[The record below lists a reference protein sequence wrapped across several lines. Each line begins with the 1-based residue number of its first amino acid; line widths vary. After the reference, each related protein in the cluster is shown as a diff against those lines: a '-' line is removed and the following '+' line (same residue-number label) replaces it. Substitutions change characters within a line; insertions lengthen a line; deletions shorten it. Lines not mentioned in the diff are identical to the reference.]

1 MTRAAK
7 AAAQTPQARLAS
19 VIKSSRD
26 IMRKDAGLNGD
37 LDRLPQLS
45 WLLFLKAF
53 DDLEQNR
60 MIVDPGYRPA
70 LPEELRAVGLAR
82 LVNPS
87 ASLAELASLTDPPL
101 AKSTVHRRLARLRS
115 LLDG

>member
-7 AAAQTPQARLAS
+7 AAVQTPQARLAS
-19 VIKSSRD
+19 VIKTSRD

-60 MIVDPGYRPA
+60 MIVDPGYQHFHT
-70 LPEELRAVGLAR
+70 AR
-82 LVNPS
+82 VMS
-87 ASLAELASLTDPPL
+87 
-101 AKSTVHRRLARLRS
+101 
-115 LLDG
+115 

>member
-1 MTRAAK
+1 MSPSAK
-7 AAAQTPQARLAS
+7 SDAQTPRARLAS
-19 VIKSSRD
+19 VIKTSRD

-60 MIVDPGYRPA
+60 MIVDPDTASMYSTG
-70 LPEELRAVGLAR
+70 
-82 LVNPS
+82 PS
-87 ASLAELASLTDPPL
+87 AP
-101 AKSTVHRRLARLRS
+101 VHS
-115 LLDG
+115 SS

>member
-7 AAAQTPQARLAS
+7 AAVQTPQARLAS
-19 VIKSSRD
+19 VIKTSRD

-70 LPEELRAVGLAR
+70 LPEELRWSVWASREAGTGRGRHAASYHCRRGTSAPGSCTRAR
-82 LVNPS
+82 EPG
-87 ASLAELASLTDPPL
+87 
-101 AKSTVHRRLARLRS
+101 RR
-115 LLDG
+115 